1 MSLHNDIMNIPCN
14 SEVENYPDSLR
25 LAYKVGH
32 RDARHAAAEMALK
45 ADGKIEKCYE
55 ALYRMTSSVE
65 QITALASIYGDTLP
79 TDKVIMVLLASIQ
92 DTKKILKSVDT
103 ENQIS

>member
-1 MSLHNDIMNIPCN
+1 MSLHNDIMNIPAN
-14 SEVENYPDSLR
+14 SDVENYPDNLR

-45 ADGKIEKCYE
+45 ADSKIEKFAE
-55 ALYRMTSSVE
+55 SLHRMTCSFEHIS
-65 QITALASIYGDTLP
+65 ALASIYGDTLP
-79 TDKVIMVLLASIQ
+79 TGEVIIVLLASIQ

-103 ENQIS
+103 ENQID